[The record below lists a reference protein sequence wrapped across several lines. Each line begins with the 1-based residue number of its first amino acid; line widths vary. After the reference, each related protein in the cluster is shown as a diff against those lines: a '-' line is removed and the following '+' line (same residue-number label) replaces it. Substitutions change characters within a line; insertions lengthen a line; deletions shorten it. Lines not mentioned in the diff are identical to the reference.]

1 MADQRLFMKFKAV
14 IFDFDGTVC
23 ETAPGIVKSARY
35 ALEAFGYSVPED
47 DKELEFFIGPP
58 LLVTFQERFGADAQT
73 AMELVKKYRE
83 RYTNQGVYESNLYKG
98 IDNLLAALKKDG
110 LKIGIASSKPQKYV
124 ETLLERFNVMK
135 YFDCVCGVS
144 FTADCESKASIIS
157 RCMASLAAQPEE
169 VFMVGDKRYD
179 IEGAKANGMLSVGVL
194 WGYGTKFE
202 FIEAGADF
210 IADKPGDVES
220 IALGYFEQT
229 EESTGIFNGRI
240 ITVHEDT
247 VTLVDGTQAKREIVD
262 HNGGVAVIGLTEDKE
277 VLLVRQF
284 RAPYKETIYE
294 IPAGKLEKDE
304 DPDEAA
310 VREFSEECG
319 CTASEFRY
327 IGELYPTPGYCG
339 EIIRLYLARGLA
351 FGEQHLDVDER
362 LDVYKVPL
370 EEAFVR
376 CMNGE
381 FKDAKTQI
389 GIMKVREMIRNGSI
403 S

>member
-1 MADQRLFMKFKAV
+1 MKFKAV
-14 IFDFDGTVC
+14 IFDFDGTLC
-23 ETAPGIVKSARY
+23 ETAPGVIKSAKY

-58 LLVTFQERFGADAQT
+58 LLVTFQERYGADAQT
-73 AMELVKKYRE
+73 ALELVKKYRE
-83 RYTNQGVYESNLYKG
+83 RYTNQGVYESDLYDG
-98 IDNLLAALKKDG
+98 IDGLLASLKKDG
-110 LKIGIASSKPQKYV
+110 LKIGIASSKPQKYI

-135 YFDCVCGVS
+135 YFDSVCGVS

-157 RCMASLAAQPEE
+157 RCMAALGVQPEE

-179 IEGAKANGMLSVGVL
+179 IEGAKANGILSVGAM

-210 IADKPGDVES
+210 IAEKPGDVES

-229 EESTGIFNGRI
+229 EESTGIFSGRI

-262 HNGGVAVIGLTEDKE
+262 HNGGVAVIGLTEEKE

-304 DPDEAA
+304 DPDAAA
-310 VREFSEECG
+310 VREFREECG
-319 CTASEFRY
+319 CAAREFKY

-339 EIIRLYLARGLA
+339 EIIRLYFASELE
-351 FGEQHLDVDER
+351 FGEQHLDEDER

-389 GIMKVREMIRNGSI
+389 GIMKIREMIRNGSI

>member
-1 MADQRLFMKFKAV
+1 MKFKAV

-157 RCMASLAAQPEE
+157 RCMASLAVQPEE

>member
-1 MADQRLFMKFKAV
+1 MKFKAV
-14 IFDFDGTVC
+14 IFDFDGTLC
-23 ETAPGIVKSARY
+23 ETAPGVVKSARY

-58 LLVTFQERFGADAQT
+58 LLVTFQERYGADAQT
-73 AMELVKKYRE
+73 ALELVKKYRE
-83 RYTNQGVYESNLYKG
+83 RYTNQGVYESDLYDG
-98 IDNLLAALKKDG
+98 IDGLLALLKKDG
-110 LKIGIASSKPQKYV
+110 LKIGIASSKPQKYI
-124 ETLLERFNVMK
+124 EMLLERFNVMK
-135 YFDCVCGVS
+135 YFDSVCGVS

-157 RCMASLAAQPEE
+157 RCMAALGAQSEE

-179 IEGAKANGMLSVGVL
+179 IDGAKANGILSVGAM

-210 IADKPGDVES
+210 IAEKPGDVES

-229 EESTGIFNGRI
+229 EESTGIFSGRI

-262 HNGGVAVIGLTEDKE
+262 HNGGVAVIGLTEEKE

-304 DPDEAA
+304 DPDAAA
-310 VREFSEECG
+310 VREFREECG
-319 CTASEFRY
+319 CTAREFKY

-339 EIIRLYLARGLA
+339 EIIRLYFASGLE
-351 FGEQHLDVDER
+351 FGEQHLDEDER

-389 GIMKVREMIRNGSI
+389 GIMKIREMIRNGSI